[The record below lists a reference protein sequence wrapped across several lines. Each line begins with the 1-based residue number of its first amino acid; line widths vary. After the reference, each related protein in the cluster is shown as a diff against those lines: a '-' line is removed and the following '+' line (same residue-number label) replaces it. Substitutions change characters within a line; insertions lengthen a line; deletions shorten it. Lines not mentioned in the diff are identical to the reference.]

1 MNTELIKDLCIKG
14 SKAYFDYLLKSG
26 RGLNEV
32 DVWGIDVID
41 RTQRLLRIRL
51 SKKIFDT
58 EALTLR
64 ILGDTDDVLPDHFTV
79 IEYEAEKSTLYLE
92 AKPDLFFRLS
102 TLRAAQVKVIADMK
116 FLVERVSDW
125 FSKKGEYI
133 QLPTNVS
140 PLAHLANNFPFIPPL
155 QPSSDQVDAV
165 QTALTQPISYIWG
178 APGTGKTQ
186 MVLANI
192 IVQYVKQNKRCL
204 ILAPTNTALEQVL
217 RGVIRLSDAAGIPRD
232 KFLRLGHTS
241 KAFAEQFSEVCEA
254 HGIQSQRMQVER
266 QISVLKNLMRK
277 ENVAAENLVQ
287 PLEEAAEKMMELK
300 VLYQTA
306 TEKKTA
312 QKLIKALLKETG
324 KLLAK
329 APQTKTMGAEL
340 DADTLEPTLIYTQNL
355 IVQFK
360 RDEAVLQSRATELS
374 SLPDSELKEMLN
386 ELEQSRDK
394 MTVSNERAKK
404 ANIIAATL
412 DGYIYR
418 FVEDELNVDHIFLD
432 EAGYACAIK
441 AMPLFKGNVPV
452 TFLGDHK
459 QLPPVCEM
467 NDMDMQAED
476 KQPVFI
482 WSKSAIHLFRLF
494 EQTEEEAFLSYMNN
508 QETLS
513 NKLARADLRHT
524 HRFGAQL
531 AEVLNQYVYQNGFGS
546 NQERGETEI
555 YVVDTSSAV
564 PQPRNQYEKPTRES
578 EEEVFAIRQFLQT
591 NPLSDFAIITPY
603 VNQVKILG
611 KALPSERSDGRIMTV
626 HASQGKE
633 WDNVIL
639 SVVDTDKKW
648 FTDTRSEKSRG
659 LFLINTAVS
668 RARKRLIIF
677 CNAPYW
683 KKQNGQLIKGL
694 LDVAEPWHL
703 L

>member
-1 MNTELIKDLCIKG
+1 MNTESIKELCISG

-26 RGLNEV
+26 KGLNEV
-32 DVWGIDVID
+32 DVWSIDVID
-41 RTQRLLRIRL
+41 REQRLLRIRL

-64 ILGDTDDVLPDHFTV
+64 ILGDAQDILPEQFTV
-79 IEYEAEKSTLYLE
+79 VEYDSEKSILYFE
-92 AKPDLFFRLS
+92 AKPDLFFRLN
-102 TLRAAQVKVIADMK
+102 TLRAIQLKVIADMK

-133 QLPTNVS
+133 QLPTAIS
-140 PLAHLANNFPFIPPL
+140 PLAHLAEDFPFIPPL
-155 QPSSDQVDAV
+155 QPSSDQVEAI
-165 QTALTQPISYIWG
+165 QTALTQPMSYIWG

-217 RGVIRLSDAAGIPRD
+217 RGVLKLSDAAGISRD

-241 KAFAEQFSEVCEA
+241 KAFAEQYSEICEA

-266 QISVLKNLMRK
+266 QINVLKSLMRK
-277 ENVAAENLVQ
+277 ETVAADSMVQ
-287 PLEEAAEKMMELK
+287 PLEEAVEKMIALK
-300 VLYQTA
+300 ALYQTA

-312 QKLIKALLKETG
+312 QKMIKSLLREAG
-324 KLLAK
+324 KLLVK
-329 APQTKTMGAEL
+329 APQTKSMGAEL
-340 DADTLEPTLIYTQNL
+340 DSETLEPTLIYAQNL
-355 IVQFK
+355 IVQLK
-360 RDEAVLQSRATELS
+360 RDEAVLLSRATELS
-374 SLPDSELKEMLN
+374 VLPDVELKDMLAT
-386 ELEQSRDK
+386 LEQSRDK
-394 MTVSNERAKK
+394 LAVSNERARK

-418 FVEDELNVDHIFLD
+418 FVEEDLTVDHIFLD

-441 AMPLFKGNVPV
+441 ALPLLKGNVPV

-467 NDMDMQAED
+467 NDMDMQAEE
-476 KQPVFI
+476 KQPVFV

-508 QETLS
+508 QEALS
-513 NKLARADLRHT
+513 SKLSRADLRHT
-524 HRFGAQL
+524 HRFGAKL

-555 YVVDTSSAV
+555 YVVDTFSAV
-564 PQPRNQYEKPTRES
+564 PQPRNQYDKPTRES
-578 EEEVFAIRQFLQT
+578 EEEVYSIRQFLQA
-591 NPLSDFAIITPY
+591 NSLNDFVIIAPY
-603 VNQVKILG
+603 VNQIKILG
-611 KALPSERSDGRIMTV
+611 KALPNERSDGRIMTV

-648 FTDTRSEKSRG
+648 FTDTRSQKSRG

-668 RARKRLIIF
+668 RARKRLIVF
-677 CNAPYW
+677 CNATYW

-694 LDVAEPWHL
+694 IDVAEPLHL